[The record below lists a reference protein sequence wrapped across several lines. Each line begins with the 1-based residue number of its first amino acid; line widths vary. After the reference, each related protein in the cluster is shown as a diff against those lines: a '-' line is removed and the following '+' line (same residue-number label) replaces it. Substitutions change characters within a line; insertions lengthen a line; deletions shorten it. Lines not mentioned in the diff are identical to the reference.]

1 MNTFIICTIIIIGI
15 FIVCYYINK
24 FKNEL
29 VELNDIIS
37 FILKDMSSIE
47 EIVDKT
53 ISIDCNNETI
63 KHNLLTIKNIVSKYD
78 EEI

>member
-1 MNTFIICTIIIIGI
+1 MNIFIICTIIVGI

-29 VELNDIIS
+29 VEFNDIIS
-37 FILKDMSSIE
+37 FILKDMSYIE

-53 ISIDCNNETI
+53 ISIDYNNKTI